1 MYRTSAKPAPSAYRA
16 RRYPLRA
23 RARLY
28 RLRLRLRTRWGLG
41 DLSRAW
47 YVGPNELQLYLRN
60 IPWPHT
66 KHPECQ
72 EVLRQCGS
80 GDVQGKRTFAPLD
93 LYGPR
98 GMHW

>member
-1 MYRTSAKPAPSAYRA
+1 MMYRTSAKPAPSAYRA

-28 RLRLRLRTRWGLG
+28 RLRRRQRTRWGLG

-47 YVGPNELQLYLRN
+47 YIGPNELQLYLRN

-66 KHPECQ
+66 KHLECQ
-72 EVLRQCGS
+72 VLRQCGS
-80 GDVQGKRTFAPLD
+80 GDVQGKRTFV
-93 LYGPR
+93 YGPR
-98 GMHW
+98 GLFW